1 MSMYD
6 TSDPRS
12 ALNAAA
18 KTGVKPA
25 TEFAAAEYAKF
36 YQTAPQETDQN
47 GRTWYARGQNFI
59 IAYTESEPGATFTRT
74 GQVDEFVVLLHD
86 APTTAEIAA
95 GTEKKAIGGYTV
107 TFVPPGDSSVT
118 LPKGGRLVRMFTTR
132 SADLAAKCSNAK
144 AYATP
149 HPNIPPFQAWP
160 EPKGG
165 FRIRSYSLDYPAEQG
180 RFGRIFRCTTFMV
193 NYIDPRP
200 GPRDITKLSPHYHD
214 DFEQCSLA
222 LEGAFIH
229 DIRWP
234 WIPDMRQWRE
244 DDHELCATPS
254 IAVIPPPAIHTT
266 RAVDPGNNQLVDI
279 FCPPRVDFS
288 LKKGWVLNA
297 DDYPMPGGH

>member
-1 MSMYD
+1 M
-6 TSDPRS
+6 
-12 ALNAAA
+12 
-18 KTGVKPA
+18 
-25 TEFAAAEYAKF
+25 
-36 YQTAPQETDQN
+36 
-47 GRTWYARGQNFI
+47 
-59 IAYTESEPGATFTRT
+59 
-74 GQVDEFVVLLHD
+74 LLHD
-86 APTTAEIAA
+86 APTTADVEAGAETKSIA
-95 GTEKKAIGGYTV
+95 GYTV

-132 SADLAAKCSNAK
+132 SDDLAAKCSNAK
-144 AYATP
+144 AYAKP

-165 FRIRSYSLDYPAEQG
+165 FRIRSYSLDYPAEEG

-193 NYIDPRP
+193 NYIDPRR
-200 GPRDITKLSPHYHD
+200 GPRDTTKLSPHFHD

-222 LEGAFIH
+222 LEGQFIH

-244 DDHELCATPS
+244 DDHELCGTPS

-266 RAVDPGNNQLVDI
+266 RAIDPGTNQLVDI

-297 DDYPMPGGH
+297 DDYPMPGGN

>member
-1 MSMYD
+1 MAYD
-6 TSDPRS
+6 ASDPRA
-12 ALNAAA
+12 ALAAQKSSVPPPTA
-18 KTGVKPA
+18 
-25 TEFAAAEYAKF
+25 FAAAEYAKF
-36 YQTAPQETDQN
+36 YESAPQEDDGN
-47 GRTWYARGQNFI
+47 GKTWYARGQNFI
-59 IAYTESEPGATFTRT
+59 IAYTEAKPGATFSRK
-74 GQVDEFVVLLHD
+74 GQIDEYVVLLHD

-95 GTEKKAIGGYTV
+95 GAEKKSINGYTV
-107 TFVPPGDSSVT
+107 TFVPPGDSTVT

-132 SADLAAKCSNAK
+132 SSDLAAKCSNAK
-144 AYATP
+144 AYAAQ
-149 HPNIPPFQAWP
+149 HPNIPPYQSWP
-160 EPKGG
+160 VPKDG
-165 FRIRSYSLDYPAEQG
+165 FKIRSYSLDYPPEEG

-200 GPRDITKLSPHYHD
+200 GPRDTTKLSPHYHD
-214 DFEQCSLA
+214 DFEQCSLS

-234 WIPDMRQWRE
+234 WIPDMRQWRD
-244 DDHELCATPS
+244 DDHELCGTPS

-297 DDYPMPGGH
+297 DDYPMPGN